1 MNTWILLLRGVMPTG
16 KNKVAM
22 ADLRQAL
29 TKAGFARVRTWIQS
43 GNVLVDTDLSREDTR
58 EQVRQVLL
66 SALQEDLAVMV
77 TNRDEILAV
86 LDQNPFL
93 DLAPDRVF
101 YGFFNDAPQQDRARA
116 LLLEDFG
123 EDRLALRD
131 QAVYMFIPG
140 SAARSRLNN
149 AFLQRRLGIDLT
161 FRNRNTLTKLCAMA
175 AEP

>member
-22 ADLRQAL
+22 ADLRSAL
-29 TKAGFARVRTWIQS
+29 TKSGFLRVRSWIQS
-43 GNVLVDTDLSREDTR
+43 GNLLVDTEMDRDATR
-58 EQVRQVLL
+58 RAVVQVLL
-66 SALQEDLAVMV
+66 NDLGVDLAVMV
-77 TNRDEILAV
+77 KSREEVQAALE
-86 LDQNPFL
+86 QNPFH
-93 DLAPDRVF
+93 DLAQDRVF